1 MNVWNYIRMF
11 SIWAGRCARA
21 WIEIGHRVQ
30 ALEANMLEGSV
41 AREREDER
49 LQTALASAVISAKD
63 GREKIHQRIDE
74 LDQTQRE
81 RLTGIDRAQQ
91 TRIDAW
97 AQQLS
102 SQINQLYMAIATS
115 PVKNREG

>member
-11 SIWAGRCARA
+11 STWVWWCARA

-30 ALEANMLEGSV
+30 ALEANVLEGAA
-41 AREREDER
+41 ARVREDER
-49 LQTALASAVISAKD
+49 LQIALAAAVASAKE

-74 LDQTQRE
+74 LDSAQRE
-81 RLTGIDRAQQ
+81 RLTGMERAQQ
-91 TRIDAW
+91 TRIDVW

-102 SQINQLYMAIATS
+102 SQINQLYMAVAAS
-115 PVKNREG
+115 PVKSGES